1 MKYHKKDIDKFF
13 AGKFSKKEAKG
24 FLNWLDSPDGE
35 ETYKTIIE
43 QEWQAEV
50 GGDEEGV
57 IIPATELEIF
67 SKNKNPKKIYSL
79 KPKIWLGLAASISLF
94 FSVSFILYLHPN
106 ADVGEITESLV
117 EVKTIIKST
126 PKGVKKTIKLPDGS
140 MVALNSDSKLTY
152 AEDFPQNRTVYLEGE
167 GFFEVVKDEQHPFS
181 VITENISTT
190 ALGTSFN
197 IKAYSGN
204 PEIQVVLASGKVKVE
219 NKLDNSFHEILPGEA
234 TKYSTINQTLKKEIV
249 DVASIL
255 KWKDGILHFEKVPF
269 NIIIEDLERWY
280 GVDFQVIGTDKL
292 PEYKCSGSFKPHEYL
307 SNVLKA
313 LSYSVEFEYRIEN
326 ESVILKF
333 N

>member
-1 MKYHKKDIDKFF
+1 MKYNKKDIDKFF
-13 AGKFSKKEAKG
+13 AGKFSKQEANE
-24 FLNWLDSPDGE
+24 FLNWLNSSEGE
-35 ETYKTIIE
+35 QTYNTIIE
-43 QEWQAEV
+43 QEWEKEVFKDDRAIKIQAAKS
-50 GGDEEGV
+50 DKLDK
-57 IIPATELEIF
+57 T
-67 SKNKNPKKIYSL
+67 KNKNSIL
-79 KPKIWLGLAASISLF
+79 LVNPKIWLSVAASILLI
-94 FSVSFILYLHPN
+94 FSMSFVFYLYPN
-106 ADVGEITESLV
+106 LAPKEISESIIDVNTIT
-117 EVKTIIKST
+117 KST

-152 AEDFPQNRTVYLEGE
+152 KEDFSENRTVILEGE

-181 VITENISTT
+181 VITENITTT

-197 IKAYSGN
+197 IKAYAGN
-204 PEIQVVLASGKVKVE
+204 PEIQVVLATGKVKVE

-234 TKYSTINQTLKKEIV
+234 TNYSVASKTLKKETV

-269 NIIIEDLERWY
+269 NLIIKDLERWY
-280 GVDFQVIGTDKL
+280 GIDFQIVGTDKL
-292 PEYKCSGSFKPHEYL
+292 PEYKCSGTFKPNEYL

-313 LSYSVEFEYRIEN
+313 LSYSVEFQYTIEN